1 MICYHTPCPSPITS
15 VRHFHLKPDFAIKST
30 TSFFSFQAQTFALQM
45 GSGEDEGDPVWAREE
60 LGPAGVEDMTRL
72 HDLHEAALLW
82 NLKLRYEQ
90 GLIYTYAG
98 SILVAVNP
106 YRPVDALYGLQTA
119 RR

>member
-1 MICYHTPCPSPITS
+1 
-15 VRHFHLKPDFAIKST
+15 
-30 TSFFSFQAQTFALQM
+30 M
-45 GSGEDEGDPVWAREE
+45 GNGEEEGDPVWPREE
-60 LGPAGVEDMTRL
+60 LGPTGVEDMTRL

-106 YRPVDALYGLQTA
+106 YRPVDSLYGLQTA
-119 RR
+119 RRYIYIKILRSLLLKITSKERKFFRLNFVSH

>member
-1 MICYHTPCPSPITS
+1 MLQT
-15 VRHFHLKPDFAIKST
+15 
-30 TSFFSFQAQTFALQM
+30 QTFALQM
-45 GSGEDEGDPVWAREE
+45 GNGEEEGDPVWPREE
-60 LGPAGVEDMTRL
+60 LGPTGVDDMTRL